1 MNLRTLSDSEFLRYA
16 NSQMDDLTSSDVE
29 RELLRR
35 LEAIDT
41 DTFEAATELGFTGD
55 DLRNLNEAHA
65 ELSTKEVVELLDAA
79 SSTNIS
85 QIELILILKVLNDAD
100 ITEAD
105 ELKESLEFAAKFQA
119 IANDAGDVFTRL
131 TTLITDT
138 QED

>member
-1 MNLRTLSDSEFLRYA
+1 MNLQTLNLSEYLRYA
-16 NSQMDDLTSSDVE
+16 YASLDDLTSSDIE

-41 DTFEAATELGFTGD
+41 DLLLAIDDTEFTPTQLVD
-55 DLRNLNEAHA
+55 LNEAMGSLNFVNTIKLLNHINDSA
-65 ELSTKEVVELLDAA
+65 IDTGDVLAFIKLVEG
-79 SSTNIS
+79 SG
-85 QIELILILKVLNDAD
+85 

-105 ELKESLEFAAKFQA
+105 ELKEALEFAAKFQA

-131 TTLITDT
+131 TTLITET